1 MQTCKIKVFDY
12 NGARYGST
20 INRINTYFDDPRVE
34 FNPDA
39 YCVGGAEGVRAYW
52 IDDGWLYTAH
62 GDDGHWWLDSRI
74 GAQWL
79 LEIKDVLTHLDSLS
93 PK

>member
-12 NGARYGST
+12 NGSRYGSAHHP
-20 INRINTYFDDPRVE
+20 NSNYHDEDPFVYTP
-34 FNPDA
+34 NA